1 MREKEREKRILLISK
16 LHSANLIRLDPMMRC
31 AERKL
36 EMRGKKKGGS
46 KWEKIGWDEDKKIC
60 PFDAKKVCPVTI
72 CCFRADENFYL
83 NTK

>member
-1 MREKEREKRILLISK
+1 MRS
-16 LHSANLIRLDPMMRC
+16 

-60 PFDAKKVCPVTI
+60 PFDAKKVCPVTT
-72 CCFRADENFYL
+72 L
-83 NTK
+83 LKPSV